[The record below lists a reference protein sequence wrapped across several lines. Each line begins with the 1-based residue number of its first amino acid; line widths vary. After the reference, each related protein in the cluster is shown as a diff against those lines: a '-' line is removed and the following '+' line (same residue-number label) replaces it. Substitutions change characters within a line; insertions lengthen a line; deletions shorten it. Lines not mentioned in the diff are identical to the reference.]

1 VAQHIPLARYF
12 LYVGG
17 AMLTLLLIV
26 DAILPKIPVAHQ
38 QVQTFL
44 IRIHSDRKWPD
55 RVVYDTNLSTSVPA
69 RIAGAEADVPAL
81 STAADDSAAA
91 REREAFAQMH
101 PTAPNQ
107 LRPSAPKEREPTLHR
122 GRKIVTKKRV
132 APPQVLV
139 ARQPPF
145 GWFGTR
151 IW

>member
-1 VAQHIPLARYF
+1 MLA
-12 LYVGG
+12 
-17 AMLTLLLIV
+17 LLLIL

-38 QVQTFL
+38 QVQTYL

-55 RVVYDTNLSTSVPA
+55 RVVYDTSLSTTIPV
-69 RIAGAEADVPAL
+69 RIAVTEADVPSL
-81 STAADDSAAA
+81 SMAADDSAAA
-91 REREAFAQMH
+91 REREREAFAQMQ
-101 PTAPNQ
+101 PTAPDQ

-122 GRKIVTKKRV
+122 GRKIVAKKRV